1 MKTAQHITK
10 AKGAYANS
18 IRGKRRRG
26 NPNWGKPLEL
36 ELGSL
41 PIVVCQFDQK
51 LEELKLP
58 TWADAKEDP
67 RKLSLLLRDSLLR
80 RWCERNA
87 KHYYIPE
94 ALLDKWAINVEIT

>member
-1 MKTAQHITK
+1 MKSAQHITK
-10 AKGAYANS
+10 AKGAYANPHS
-18 IRGKRRRG
+18 VGGKRRRG

-36 ELGSL
+36 GSL
-41 PIVVCQFDQK
+41 PVVICQFDQK

-58 TWADAKEDP
+58 SWESAKEDP
-67 RKLSLLLRDSLLR
+67 RKLSLLLRDASLR